1 MPALADHHS
10 ASSTKLLLVGDSGSG
25 KTGALASLAAEG
37 YSLRVLDFDNGIDI
51 LKNYLT
57 GVTPY
62 TARDSSAVGRVA
74 YLTCTDSFRPAAGQP
89 ICIKAAAWQRGIEAL
104 YHWKEPGDAQ
114 ANPPIA
120 PVDLGKIE
128 TWGPRDILVIDS
140 LSTTAEAAM
149 RYHLSLNGK
158 LGATRTS
165 NEARRDIGAAQNL
178 VRSLLQML
186 YSDAI
191 KCNVIV
197 TAHITMVTEGGL
209 SPNAEG
215 ASAEEKD
222 SARGFP
228 SAIGR
233 ALSPHIPRYFNSVLT
248 ADTEGS
254 GASTRHYIYTKC
266 RGNVLV
272 KTSAPLRVAPRY
284 DLGTGLA
291 EYFAAV
297 RGGGPV

>member
-57 GVTPY
+57 GATPY
-62 TARDSSAVGRVA
+62 TARDSSAVSRVT
-74 YLTCTDSFRPAAGQP
+74 YLTCTDHFKPAAGAP
-89 ICIKAAAWQRGIEAL
+89 ICVKAAAWQRGIEAL
-104 YHWKEPGDAQ
+104 YHWKEPSSDGKTVD
-114 ANPPIA
+114 
-120 PVDLGKIE
+120 VDLGKIE
-128 TWGPRDILVIDS
+128 TWGPKDILVIDS
-140 LSTTAEAAM
+140 LSTAAEAAM

-215 ASAEEKD
+215 TSAEEKD
-222 SARGFP
+222 TARGFP

-297 RGGGPV
+297 RGIPGQ